1 MSRRRTIVSL
11 AVALALAVAA
21 GTPAAGAATTPPRC
35 ATGTVGTPAV
45 GRVLQTR
52 IDRGR
57 LRLERSLTGATT
69 AQVRAAGRTYATAVT
84 AWLYGFP
91 LLVQRRT
98 ILSYPRNAMVS
109 IGVLAKPSTVTVVAP
124 NHDTLYSVGQLDL
137 TDGPIVVHTPPT
149 AGRYSVI
156 QLTDLFTNVAGYVGD
171 GAAARTG
178 ETVLVA
184 GPGWKGAAPAG
195 MRVVRVASDLV
206 WLLGRTLAQDAADET
221 AARALLAQYSVTPL
235 AEYEAGVRRPATLLA
250 DFPTGRE
257 PIRAPQGLAFFDELG
272 ATLAADPPPAR
283 DACALRAFA
292 AAGIGPGHA
301 PSTEATGPA
310 AAALTAAATDA
321 PSLLT
326 AVADA
331 QRRAT
336 GGGSGWSVFPRN
348 TARFGTDYVTRA
360 VVASIGLGANTVEKA
375 VYPTAVRDSRGR
387 RLTGAHDYTV
397 RFAKGQLPPVRQ
409 FWSLTLYD
417 ERVLFYDNPLQRF
430 ALGDRSPGL
439 RRGRDGSLTIYVSHG
454 DPGAARRANWLPAPT
469 GVFSLY
475 LRLYEPS
482 AAAQRGRW
490 APPAVRRVR

>member
-1 MSRRRTIVSL
+1 MSRRRTLVSL
-11 AVALALAVAA
+11 ALALALAVGA
-21 GTPAAGAATTPPRC
+21 PVAGAATPPTC
-35 ATGTVGTPAV
+35 TKGTVGKASV
-45 GRVLQTR
+45 GRVLQAR
-52 IDRGR
+52 IDAGR
-57 LRLERSLTGATT
+57 QRLERSLTGVPT
-69 AQVRAAGRTYATAVT
+69 AQVRAAGRTYATGVM

-91 LLVQRRT
+91 VLMQRRT
-98 ILSYPRNAMVS
+98 ILSYPRNSMVS
-109 IGVLAKPSTVTVVAP
+109 IGVLAKPSTATVVAP
-124 NHDTLYSVGQLDL
+124 NHDTLYSIGQLDL
-137 TDGPIVVHTPPT
+137 TDGPIVVHTPST
-149 AGRYSVI
+149 GGRYSVI

-184 GPGWKGAAPAG
+184 GPGWKGTAPAG

-206 WLLGRTLAQDAADET
+206 WLLGRTLAQDAADEP

-235 AEYEAGVRRPATLLA
+235 ADYQTGVRRPATLLA
-250 DFPTGRE
+250 DFPAGRD
-257 PIRAPQGLAFFDELG
+257 PIRAPQGLPFFDELG
-272 ATLAADPPPAR
+272 AALAADPPPAR

-310 AAALTAAATDA
+310 GAALTAAAADG
-321 PSLLT
+321 PGILT
-326 AVADA
+326 AIGDA
-331 QRRAT
+331 QRSTSGGT
-336 GGGSGWSVFPRN
+336 GGWSVFPRN
-348 TARFGTDYVTRA
+348 TARFGTDYLTRA
-360 VVASIGLGANTVEKA
+360 IVASIGLGANTVEKA
-375 VYPTAVRDSRGR
+375 IYPTAVRDSRGR
-387 RLTGAHDYTV
+387 ALTGVHDYTV

-439 RRGRDGSLTIYVSHG
+439 RRAKDGSLTIHVSHT

-475 LRLYEPS
+475 LRLYEPT

-490 APPAVRRVR
+490 TPPAVRRVR